1 MDVGDM
7 LSLGDDDDRAAARE
21 RSVPVQTRTVG
32 VGDLFQYQ
40 ITNAVSVKRNQ
51 SALVPILHAG
61 LDGRRVAVYNR
72 EIREKN
78 PMSAI
83 HLRNS
88 TGMTLEGGPVTVL
101 EDEHYVGESML
112 DTMKPDEE
120 RLVPFSVELGCLV
133 TLDDK
138 SERRAVHL
146 ARIANGKLHL
156 HRYQVQRKIYVILNK
171 TERKLDLYL
180 EHRFA
185 PGWQLIET
193 PEPVEKTEHFYR
205 FRLEVPAKQTVT
217 FEVNE
222 KGEDVEAIGVHN
234 ASRDQLRVWVESRY
248 IDRKALGA
256 LEGCVQLWEKAA
268 ALVRQAQS
276 LDKETADIL
285 QDQERQRKNLQA
297 LGQSQDEKGLRERY
311 VAELS
316 KSEDRIGQCR
326 SEAKR
331 MREEKDKLEEELRA
345 KLGQLRFEAAV

>member
-1 MDVGDM
+1 
-7 LSLGDDDDRAAARE
+7 
-21 RSVPVQTRTVG
+21 
-32 VGDLFQYQ
+32 
-40 ITNAVSVKRNQ
+40 
-51 SALVPILHAG
+51 
-61 LDGRRVAVYNR
+61 
-72 EIREKN
+72 
-78 PMSAI
+78 
-83 HLRNS
+83 
-88 TGMTLEGGPVTVL
+88 
-101 EDEHYVGESML
+101 ML

-120 RLVPFSVELGCLV
+120 RLIPFSVELGCVV

-146 ARIANGKLHL
+146 ARIAGGKLHL

-171 TERKLDLYL
+171 SERKLELFL

-185 PGWQLIET
+185 RGWQLVET
-193 PEPVEKTEHFYR
+193 PEPVEKTENFYR
-205 FRLEVPAKQTVT
+205 FRLEVPAKQSVT
-217 FEVNE
+217 FEVSE
-222 KGEDVEAIGVHN
+222 KGEDVEAIAVHH

-248 IDRKALGA
+248 IDRKTLGV
-256 LEGCVQLWEKAA
+256 LEGCMQLWEKAV
-268 ALVRQAQS
+268 ALVHQMAERE
-276 LDKETADIL
+276 KEIGEIL

-345 KLGQLRFEAAV
+345 KLGQLKFEAAV

>member
-1 MDVGDM
+1 
-7 LSLGDDDDRAAARE
+7 
-21 RSVPVQTRTVG
+21 
-32 VGDLFQYQ
+32 
-40 ITNAVSVKRNQ
+40 
-51 SALVPILHAG
+51 
-61 LDGRRVAVYNR
+61 VAVYNR

-78 PMSAI
+78 PMSAVR
-83 HLRNS
+83 LRNS
-88 TGMTLEGGPVTVL
+88 TGMMLEGGPVTVL

-120 RLVPFSVELGCLV
+120 RLIPFSVELGCVV

-146 ARIANGKLHL
+146 ARIAGGKLHL

-171 TERKLDLYL
+171 SERKLELFL

-185 PGWQLIET
+185 RGWQLVET
-193 PEPVEKTEHFYR
+193 PEPVEKTENFYR
-205 FRLEVPAKQTVT
+205 FRLEVPAKQSVT
-217 FEVNE
+217 FEVSE
-222 KGEDVEAIGVHN
+222 KGEDVEAIAVHH

-248 IDRKALGA
+248 IDRKTLGV
-256 LEGCVQLWEKAA
+256 LEGCMQLWEKAV
-268 ALVRQAQS
+268 ALVHQMAERE
-276 LDKETADIL
+276 KEIGEIL

-345 KLGQLRFEAAV
+345 KLGQLKFEAAV